1 MTILNSSQTEHI
13 ICWSKWFMY
22 CFVGVWIILRTSFRS
37 LEYSKKLLYELSVLW
52 APHVP
57 VARRDD
63 ARMSCFSP
71 FSSSSSLALDS
82 IVAFMWKRLDHEHL
96 RWAFVLLYFQSDYQ
110 YCKWQHILYLF
121 CDALSSNYFICLDI
135 ISTSEPGIVSV
146 CKKCSHFTFLFGS
159 FNKCSCL
166 IVLLRVSK

>member
-13 ICWSKWFMY
+13 VCWSKWFMY
-22 CFVGVWIILRTSFRS
+22 CFVAVWIILRTSFRS

-71 FSSSSSLALDS
+71 FSSSSSLPLDS

-110 YCKWQHILYLF
+110 YCQCQQILYLF
-121 CDALSSNYFICLDI
+121 CDALRSNYFI
-135 ISTSEPGIVSV
+135 
-146 CKKCSHFTFLFGS
+146 LFRYN
-159 FNKCSCL
+159 FNKWTWNCL
-166 IVLLRVSK
+166 CLQQIHIFSVGWNYAPFDHVRYLLLEV